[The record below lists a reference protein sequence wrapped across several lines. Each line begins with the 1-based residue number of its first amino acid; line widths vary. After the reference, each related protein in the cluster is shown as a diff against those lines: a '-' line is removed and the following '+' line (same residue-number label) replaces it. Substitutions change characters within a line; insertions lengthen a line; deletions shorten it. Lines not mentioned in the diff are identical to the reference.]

1 LTLPRGESYAG
12 SLPISSNAN
21 DTNKLF
27 FWFFPSENQTVGNEI
42 TIWLTGG
49 VRPDYSLAQRHLI
62 VKLTLMQPGCSSIG
76 ELLSE
81 NGPVLWQPGVF
92 KPIRNK
98 WSWHKLTNMVWIDQ
112 PVGAGF
118 SQGNVTAR
126 NEFDVAKQFMGF
138 WKNFVDTFALN
149 SSKVYITGSSYS
161 GMYCPY
167 IASAMLDANDTQ
179 YFDVRG
185 MQVFDGLYSN
195 DPIAQDIPV
204 SSFATAWS
212 DVFGFNDSFVASM
225 QNRSKSCGYDDYLKK
240 YIVYP
245 ATERQPSAVP
255 GFQSDQVTP
264 TEGCGLF
271 NDVYTAA
278 SQINPCFSIYTITSL
293 CPVKYDPLGF
303 SDNTNYRPEGSGPAY
318 FNRPD
323 VKAVIHAPDKE
334 WTFCTNDPVFVN
346 GTDNSVVDG
355 PGSQPVIPNVI
366 DRTQNVILGH
376 GSQDFVLISDG
387 TLLSIQNMTW
397 GGKLGFQTRPT
408 EPLYMPYHD
417 NDNFE
422 TLAGAGIVGTAH
434 KERGLTYIAVG
445 PAGHFLAMDAPQ
457 VAFRSMEVLLGR
469 VEGFQSM
476 APFTIDTN
484 NTVQPNVQM
493 GNGTVHI
500 QQGGVVSGGS
510 GNAAS
515 GGSVA
520 RSAGCQ
526 VGSINQLGWIVL
538 SVCFWL
544 AVY

>member
-1 LTLPRGESYAG
+1 MRPPLAEQALSPRQQQSPAPSKFLNAQTEKFSVNGSALPNVDFDVGESYAG
-12 SLPISSNAN
+12 SLPISTNTN
-21 DTNKLF
+21 DTNQLF

-49 VRPDYSLAQRHLI
+49 
-62 VKLTLMQPGCSSIG
+62 PGCSSVG

-92 KPIRNK
+92 KPVRNK
-98 WSWHKLTNMVWIDQ
+98 WSWHRLTNMVWVDQ
-112 PVGAGF
+112 PIGSGF

-126 NEFDVAKQFMGF
+126 NEFDVADQFKGF
-138 WKNFVDTFALN
+138 WRNFVDTFALQGY
-149 SSKVYITGSSYS
+149 KVYITGSSYS

-167 IASAMLDANDTQ
+167 IASGMLDANDTQ

-195 DPIAQDIPV
+195 NPIPQDIPV

-212 DVFGFNDSFVASM
+212 DVFGFNDSFTASM
-225 QNRSKSCGYDDYLKK
+225 QNRSTSCGYQDYLNK

-245 ATERQPSAVP
+245 ATEVQPSALP
-255 GFQSDQVTP
+255 GVESDQVTP
-264 TEGCGLF
+264 LEGCGLF
-271 NDVYTAA
+271 NDVFAA
-278 SQINPCFSIYTITSL
+278 AAEVNPCFSPYTITSL

-303 SDNTNYRPEGSGPAY
+303 SDGTAYIPDGSGPAY

-334 WTFCTNDPVFVN
+334 WVFCTNDPVFVN
-346 GTDNSVVDG
+346 GTDTSVVDG

-397 GGKLGFQTRPT
+397 GGTLGFQTRPT
-408 EPLYMPYHD
+408 EPLFIPYHV

-422 TLAGAGIVGTAH
+422 TVAGAGVLGTAH
-434 KERGLTYIAVG
+434 TERGLTYLAVA

-469 VEGFQSM
+469 VEGFQSL
-476 APFTIDTN
+476 APFTTDTN
-484 NTVQPNVQM
+484 NTAQPDVDM
-493 GNGTVHI
+493 GNGTVLI
-500 QQGGVVSGGS
+500 AQGGVCP
-510 GNAAS
+510 
-515 GGSVA
+515 
-520 RSAGCQ
+520 R
-526 VGSINQLGWIVL
+526 
-538 SVCFWL
+538 
-544 AVY
+544 